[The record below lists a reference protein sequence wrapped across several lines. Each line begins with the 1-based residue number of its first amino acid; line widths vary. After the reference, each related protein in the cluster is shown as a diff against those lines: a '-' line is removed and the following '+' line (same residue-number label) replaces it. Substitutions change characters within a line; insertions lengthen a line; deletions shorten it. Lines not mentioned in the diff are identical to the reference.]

1 MGTNKGI
8 GTNIIFCSSRAMV
21 IAERKKELT
30 YFIAFLEGIIT
41 FISPCILPMLP
52 LYISYFANGENNK
65 RKTLV
70 NALGFILGFTIVF
83 VLLGAFAGVLGGLLK
98 RYETIVNLVTGAI
111 VVLLGLNFTGL
122 IKIGFLN
129 GTRKLNVQIQNIHF
143 LTSVLFG
150 MIFAIGYTPCVGA
163 FLGSALMMASRQGTM
178 GEGILMLVIYSAGLG
193 IPFLISAMLIDRL
206 KATFQV
212 IKSHYRV
219 INLVSGIFL
228 IVLGILMMTGTFGY
242 FLRMLRW

>member
-1 MGTNKGI
+1 M
-8 GTNIIFCSSRAMV
+8 
-21 IAERKKELT
+21 T

-52 LYISYFANGENNK
+52 LYISYFANGENNR
-65 RKTLV
+65 RKTV
-70 NALGFILGFTIVF
+70 FNALGFVLGFTIVF

-98 RYETIVNLVTGAI
+98 QYQTVVNIVTGGI

-122 IKIGFLN
+122 VRIGFLN
-129 GTRKLNVQIQNIHF
+129 SSKKLQVEIQNIHF
-143 LTSVLFG
+143 ATSVLFG

-163 FLGSALMMASRQGTM
+163 FLGSALMMASGQGTM
-178 GEGILMLVIYSAGLG
+178 AAGVLMLVIYSAGLG
-193 IPFLISAMLIDRL
+193 IPFLISALLIDRL

-212 IKSHYRV
+212 IKKHYRV

-228 IVLGILMMTGTFGY
+228 MVLGVLMMTGTFGY
-242 FLRMLRW
+242 FLAMLNM

>member
-1 MGTNKGI
+1 M
-8 GTNIIFCSSRAMV
+8 
-21 IAERKKELT
+21 T

-52 LYISYFANGENNK
+52 LYISYFANGENDK
-65 RKTLV
+65 RKTFV

-98 RYETIVNLVTGAI
+98 RYETLVNLITGGI
-111 VVLLGLNFTGL
+111 VVILGLNFTGL
-122 IKIGFLN
+122 IRIGFLN
-129 GTRKLNVQIQNIHF
+129 GTKKLQMQIKNIHF
-143 LTSVLFG
+143 ATSVLFG

-178 GEGILMLVIYSAGLG
+178 TEGILMLIIYSAGLG
-193 IPFLISAMLIDRL
+193 IPFLVSALLIDRL
-206 KATFQV
+206 KETFQV
-212 IKSHYRV
+212 IKNHYRV

-228 IVLGILMMTGTFGY
+228 IILGILMMTGTFGY
-242 FLRMLRW
+242 FLAMLSV